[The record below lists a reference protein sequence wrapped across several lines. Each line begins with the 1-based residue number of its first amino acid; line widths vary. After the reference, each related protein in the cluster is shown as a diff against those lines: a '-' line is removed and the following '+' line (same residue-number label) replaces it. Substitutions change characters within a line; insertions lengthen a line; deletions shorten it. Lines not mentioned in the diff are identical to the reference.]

1 MSVETEEIELARKI
15 AGWVGNKWSLVEVED
30 LQSELVLWLFEN
42 EITVNRYR
50 ADPEGYMKLNT
61 ALRKHALKY
70 CAKEQSARSGALL
83 DHDAKYSIAQVKRAL
98 PYVFEDINVESYAH
112 ENPHTGEP
120 VGVSSSG
127 YGLALAVL
135 LDMRIC
141 FEAMPK
147 DVKEILT
154 LQYRDGLSYRE
165 ISELTG
171 VARRTA
177 IRQSQRAVSKLRDQ
191 LCGYL

>member
-1 MSVETEEIELARKI
+1 MSVETEEIELARRI
-15 AGWVGNKWSLVEVED
+15 ASWVGNKWSLVEVED

-42 EITVNRYR
+42 EDTVVRYR
-50 ADPEGYMKLNT
+50 ADHEGYRKLNT
-61 ALRKHALKY
+61 ALRNHALKY
-70 CAKEQSARSGALL
+70 CTKEQSERSGAFL

-120 VGVSSSG
+120 IGVSNHG

-141 FEAMPK
+141 FEAMPR
-147 DVKEILT
+147 DAKEILT
-154 LQYRDGLSYRE
+154 LQFRDGLSYRE

-171 VARRTA
+171 VNRRTA
-177 IRQSQRAVSKLRDQ
+177 IRQSQRAVGLLRDH
-191 LCGYL
+191 LCGYV